1 MDGQKHGIGK
11 ETHYFG
17 ETTKSKWEDVR
28 SISEVCEGEWK
39 EGKIWNGKKYD
50 KDGNI
55 FATFVN
61 GEEKK

>member
-1 MDGQKHGIGK
+1 LG
-11 ETHYFG
+11 
-17 ETTKSKWEDVR
+17 
-28 SISEVCEGEWK
+28 GEWK